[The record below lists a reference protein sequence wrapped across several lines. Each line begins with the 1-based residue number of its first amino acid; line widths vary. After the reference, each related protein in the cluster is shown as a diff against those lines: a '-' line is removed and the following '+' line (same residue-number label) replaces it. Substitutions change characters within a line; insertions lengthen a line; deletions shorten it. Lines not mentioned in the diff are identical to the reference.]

1 VRHYRKRTTQEYQLK
16 FKTVADILE
25 RERDSTIKEWLT
37 RVNLVAELTNIPLSD
52 AHRTSHLP
60 KLFDDLLYRLRR
72 DGASYPLI
80 SNSAAA
86 HGDMRFMQGYSPAM
100 LIEESRIFEVSAFNT
115 LHLHQSELDQTQVFL
130 DVMVIADEADR
141 QLTESMRSFMAYSH

>member
-1 VRHYRKRTTQEYQLK
+1 MTQEYQLK

-25 RERDSTIKEWLT
+25 RKRDSTIKEWLT
-37 RVNLVAELTNIPLSD
+37 RVNLVVELTNIPLSD

-72 DGASYPLI
+72 EGDACPLI

-86 HGDMRFMQGYSPAM
+86 HGNMRFVKGYSPVM
-100 LIEESRIFEVSAFNT
+100 LAEESRIFQVCAFNT
-115 LHLHQSELDQTQVFL
+115 LHLHQSEPNQSQVL
-130 DVMVIADEADR
+130 SHVMD
-141 QLTESMRSFMAYSH
+141 SGRSG

>member
-1 VRHYRKRTTQEYQLK
+1 MTQESQLRVQ
-16 FKTVADILE
+16 TVADILE

-52 AHRTSHLP
+52 ANRTSHLP

-72 DGASYPLI
+72 DGDAYPLI

-86 HGDMRFMQGYSPAM
+86 HGSMRFVQGYSPAM
-100 LIEESRIFEVSAFNT
+100 LVEESRIFQVSAFNT
-115 LHLHQSELDQTQVFL
+115 LHLHQSELDQSDMLT
-130 DVMVIADEADR
+130 DIMIIADEADR
-141 QLTESMRSFMAYSH
+141 QLTEAMRSFMAAIV